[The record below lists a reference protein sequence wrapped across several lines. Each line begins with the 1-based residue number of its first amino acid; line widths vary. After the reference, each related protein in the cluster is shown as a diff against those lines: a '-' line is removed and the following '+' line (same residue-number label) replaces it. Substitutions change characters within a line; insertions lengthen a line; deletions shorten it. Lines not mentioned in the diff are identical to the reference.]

1 MLKNLGGL
9 GRDPLVHFL
18 AIALFLFVGIELV
31 DPKAGASDQTN
42 ILHLNEDL
50 LIEYIQYQ
58 KKTFN
63 PRFAR
68 TYWQSLAPSDRSDL
82 IHDYIREEVLYRE
95 AMNLGLQ
102 DNDQII
108 RRRLIQKL
116 EYVTDGFVGDIN
128 VSRQDLEQYFWLHQE
143 EYRIEASVT
152 FTHVFFDFRNQFNNS
167 LEEVALQ
174 TLDHLLE
181 KSVAFEKS
189 AGYGD
194 RFIFHRNYVARTRQ
208 LVASHMGEDMTRK
221 IFQLPI
227 NTWSGPYQSPY
238 GLHLV
243 LVVENNPSRLPN
255 FQEVAPLVLEDYRR
269 QRMDDMRRRKIQE
282 LIAQYRVEW
291 DLSIQDLSADFTYVK

>member
-58 KKTFN
+58 KN
-63 PRFAR
+63 IQPEVC
-68 TYWQSLAPSDRSDL
+68 QDLLAELGPSDRSDL

-152 FTHVFFDFRNQFNNS
+152 FTHVF
-167 LEEVALQ
+167 LIP
-174 TLDHLLE
+174 
-181 KSVAFEKS
+181 
-189 AGYGD
+189 G
-194 RFIFHRNYVARTRQ
+194 
-208 LVASHMGEDMTRK
+208 
-221 IFQLPI
+221 I
-227 NTWSGPYQSPY
+227 N
-238 GLHLV
+238 
-243 LVVENNPSRLPN
+243 
-255 FQEVAPLVLEDYRR
+255 
-269 QRMDDMRRRKIQE
+269 
-282 LIAQYRVEW
+282 LITV
-291 DLSIQDLSADFTYVK
+291 